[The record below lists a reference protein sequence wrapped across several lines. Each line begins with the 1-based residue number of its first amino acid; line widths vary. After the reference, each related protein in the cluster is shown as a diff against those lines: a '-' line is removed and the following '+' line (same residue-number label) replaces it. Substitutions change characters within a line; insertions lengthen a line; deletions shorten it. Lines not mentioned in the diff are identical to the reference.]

1 MENTLMEAINRLV
14 LVYGAERISEVSLDD
29 KISVKAAAAKYIM
42 TERDI
47 ESIREFTDIKRQS
60 KKIILERLKRKR
72 WEYVNPNPKP
82 APKKPAKVKH
92 PGPGASITAM
102 ESRLQEL
109 VAHFAK

>member
-1 MENTLMEAINRLV
+1 MMEAINRLV
-14 LVYGAERISEVSLDD
+14 LVYGAERISMVSMDD
-29 KISVKAAAAKYIM
+29 QISVKAAAAKYIM

-47 ESIREFTDIKRQS
+47 EAIREFTDIKRQS
-60 KKIILERLKRKR
+60 KKIIQERQRRKR

-82 APKKPAKVKH
+82 VQKKPVQVKM
-92 PGPGASITAM
+92 PGPGAGQAAM

>member
-1 MENTLMEAINRLV
+1 MEAINRLV

-47 ESIREFTDIKRQS
+47 ESIREFTDVKRQS
-60 KKIILERLKRKR
+60 KKIITERLKRQR

-82 APKKPAKVKH
+82 VKAKH
-92 PGPGASITAM
+92 PGPGASIQAM

-109 VAHFAK
+109 VDHFAK